1 MKLRLSVLISYSMP
15 YLETCLLG
23 YEQDLEKLREIN
35 ELIAVPARAWMT

>member
-1 MKLRLSVLISYSMP
+1 MELRLSVLISYSMP

-35 ELIAVPARAWMT
+35 ELIAVLAGAWMT